1 MMLKPD
7 GQVLI
12 VGPSR
17 GTTMMD
23 FKAKAEVH
31 FKCEVDHCQTFK
43 EIVDKTV
50 EVSSSDLR
58 PHLMKLTFK

>member
-1 MMLKPD
+1 MMLRPD

-23 FKAKAEVH
+23 FKAKAEV
-31 FKCEVDHCQTFK
+31 FFTCEVDHCEKF
-43 EIVDKTV
+43 
-50 EVSSSDLR
+50 R
-58 PHLMKLTFK
+58 

>member
-1 MMLKPD
+1 MMLRPD

-23 FKAKAEVH
+23 FKAKAEV
-31 FKCEVDHCQTFK
+31 FFTCEVDPCQAFK
-43 EIVDKTV
+43 ELVDKT
-50 EVSSSDLR
+50 EVSDTDLR